1 MSSLSILLRDYKYM
15 DTRSYTIV
23 VVKGNIAKG
32 IISNMLTIAIG
43 SFILYFIITNISP
56 TSGQT
61 IFLLLISILVGSHG
75 LWILYK
81 IRMNNTIERIAED
94 LRKYGYLNL
103 LGGRVEICRARIE
116 GSYSRR
122 SYITL
127 VRIEKI
133 GESQQG
139 VGIRDL
145 GRRDTIGAIMAV
157 RGDEGALIGNIYR
170 IAGGKIKN
178 LLLIPIFPILPNM
191 RVEEKLGEAG
201 ELAIFNIELRECSIK
216 GYITPHARSRA
227 RSYRVEMKLRDESL
241 YFSKEYSIVIYRGE
255 PGTFT
260 YNLQLCRPLLIMAWQ
275 RPLDLRDI
283 ISAVRKAI
291 GDYNREMLI
300 GYRNGALMLSLV
312 IDIPF
317 ARDIARQIII

>member
-1 MSSLSILLRDYKYM
+1 M

-23 VVKGNIAKG
+23 VVKGNIARG
-32 IISNMLTIAIG
+32 IISSMLMIAIG

-56 TSGQT
+56 TFGQA
-61 IFLLLISILVGSHG
+61 IFLLLISILVGLYG

-81 IRMNNTIERIAED
+81 IRMNNAIERIAED

-116 GSYSRR
+116 GSYRRR

-127 VRIEKI
+127 VKIEKI
-133 GESQQG
+133 GESQLG
-139 VGIRDL
+139 VGIGDL
-145 GRRDTIGAIMAV
+145 GRRDSIGAIMAV
-157 RGDEGALIGNIYR
+157 GGDEGALIGNIYR
-170 IAGGKIKN
+170 ITGGEIKN

-201 ELAIFNIELRECSIK
+201 ELAIFNIELGECSIK
-216 GYITPHARSRA
+216 GYITPLARSRA
-227 RSYRVEMKLRDESL
+227 RSYRVGMKLRDESL

-291 GDYNREMLI
+291 GNYNREMLI
-300 GYRNGALMLSLV
+300 GYRNGVLMLSLV

-317 ARDIARQIII
+317 ARDTARQIII

>member
-1 MSSLSILLRDYKYM
+1 MRSLSILLRDFKYM
-15 DTRSYTIV
+15 DTRSYIMV
-23 VVKGNIAKG
+23 VVKRNIAGG

-43 SFILYFIITNISP
+43 SFILYSIITNISP
-56 TSGQT
+56 TSGQI
-61 IFLLLISILVGSHG
+61 IFLLLISILVGSYG

-81 IRMNNTIERIAED
+81 IRMNNSIERIAED

-103 LGGRVEICRARIE
+103 LGGGVEICRARIE
-116 GSYSRR
+116 GSYRRR

-133 GESQQG
+133 GESQLG
-139 VGIRDL
+139 IDIRDL
-145 GRRDTIGAIMAV
+145 GRRDSIGAIMAV
-157 RGDEGALIGNIYR
+157 RGDEGVLIGNIYR
-170 IAGGKIKN
+170 IAGGKIKD

-201 ELAIFNIELRECSIK
+201 EIATFNIGLGECSIK
-216 GYITPHARSRA
+216 GYITPHVRSRA
-227 RSYRVEMKLRDESL
+227 RSYRVEMKLRDES
-241 YFSKEYSIVIYRGE
+241 FKEYSVVIYRGE

-275 RPLDLRDI
+275 RSLDLRDI
-283 ISAVRKAI
+283 ISAVREAI
-291 GDYNREMLI
+291 GNYDREMLI
-300 GYRNGALMLSLV
+300 GYRDGALMLSLI

-317 ARDIARQIII
+317 ARDITRQIII

>member
-1 MSSLSILLRDYKYM
+1 M
-15 DTRSYTIV
+15 DPRSYTMV
-23 VVKGNIAKG
+23 VVKGDIARE
-32 IISNMLTIAIG
+32 IVLNMLTIAIG
-43 SFILYFIITNISP
+43 SFIAYFIITSIYP
-56 TSGQT
+56 TSGQ
-61 IFLLLISILVGSHG
+61 IISLLFISILVGSYG

-81 IRMNNTIERIAED
+81 IRMNNAIERIAED

-127 VRIEKI
+127 VRIEKT
-133 GESQQG
+133 GESLLG
-139 VGIRDL
+139 IDIRDM
-145 GRRDTIGAIMAV
+145 GRRGSIGAIMAV

-170 IAGGKIKN
+170 ITGGEIKN
-178 LLLIPIFPILPNM
+178 LLLIPIFPILPNR
-191 RVEEKLGEAG
+191 RVEERLGEVG
-201 ELAIFNIELRECSIK
+201 ELASFNIELGECSIK
-216 GYITPHARSRA
+216 GYITQHARSKA

-241 YFSKEYSIVIYRGE
+241 YFSKEYSVVIYRGE
-255 PGTFT
+255 PGSFT
-260 YNLQLCRPLLIMAWQ
+260 YNLQLCRPLLIIAWQ

-291 GDYNREMLI
+291 GNYNREMLI
-300 GYRNGALMLSLV
+300 GYRDGILTLSLV